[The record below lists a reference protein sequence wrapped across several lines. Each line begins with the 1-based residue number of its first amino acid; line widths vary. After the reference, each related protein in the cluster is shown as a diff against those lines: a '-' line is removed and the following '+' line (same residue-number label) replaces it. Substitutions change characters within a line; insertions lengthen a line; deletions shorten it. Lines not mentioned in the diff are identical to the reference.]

1 MKRICI
7 FTIILGVII
16 IGYMFLEPYWIE
28 TKEVVLESEQ
38 VPTEFDGKKIV
49 YLTDIHAGPFYSQG
63 RIDKV
68 VEQVKAMKPDLILL
82 GGDYVDR
89 QENYIEPVF
98 NSLEKLK
105 APLGVYGVLGNN
117 DPQYFTLK
125 RFDESPI
132 TYIGNKGEW
141 IEINGSKIR
150 ICGVGDYNNGY
161 QYPKMALGDSKPEDF
176 VIFLTHNPD
185 YFPQINQK
193 MVDLVLTGHTHGGQV
208 TFFGLW
214 APIPRSDYGQ
224 KYLTG
229 VQKYKNT
236 TLIISNGLGTV
247 ILPVRFFARPQ
258 IIVVT
263 LKRVNYSKE
272 PN

>member
-1 MKRICI
+1 MKIRKILF
-7 FTIILGVII
+7 FTIILVVLIV
-16 IGYMFLEPYWIE
+16 GYMFIEPYLVE
-28 TKEVVLESEQ
+28 TKEVVIESDQ
-38 VPTEFDGKKIV
+38 IPPEFDGKKIV
-49 YLTDIHAGPFYSQG
+49 YLADIHAGPFYSTE
-63 RIDKV
+63 RIDNLVK
-68 VEQVKAMKPDLILL
+68 QVNKMNPDLILM

-89 QENYIEPVF
+89 EDIYIDPVF
-98 NSLEKLK
+98 DSLENLN

-125 RFDESPI
+125 RFNESPI

-161 QYPKMALGDSKPEDF
+161 QYPKTALGDAKKEDF

-185 YFPQINQK
+185 YFPEIDQS

-208 TFFGLW
+208 TLFGLW

-229 VQKYKNT
+229 VKKYNNT

-258 IIVVT
+258 IIVVK
-263 LKRVNYSKE
+263 LKRIN
-272 PN
+272 